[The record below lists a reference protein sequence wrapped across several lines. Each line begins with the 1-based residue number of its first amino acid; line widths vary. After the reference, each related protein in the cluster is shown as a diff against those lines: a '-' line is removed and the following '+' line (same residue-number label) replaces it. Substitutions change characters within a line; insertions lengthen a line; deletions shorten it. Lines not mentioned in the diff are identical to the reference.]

1 MIVFKSIKWKNFLS
15 YGEIETQV
23 DLTGSKATLII
34 GDNGAGKSTMIDVL
48 CYALYG
54 KAFRNIA
61 TTQLVNSVNHNHME
75 AEVEFTI
82 GKHSYCVRRGLKP
95 RYFEVYKDGSLLN
108 QEANAR
114 DYQDILEK
122 QILKI
127 NYKSFKQVVVLGSSN
142 FVPFMQLRSQD
153 RKEVIEDLLDIGI
166 FSIMSLLLKDKST
179 ENKDELSSVDS
190 EMFILDNKIDMLHE
204 HIEQLESLRSEEIA
218 KKKKEI
224 EEISEEQKVIQKE
237 IDSLKVTVEAL
248 KEQIQDNDKVKD
260 ELARAQKVH
269 SKMMDRVKRLTK
281 QVEFYESHDTCP
293 TCMQPLDEDHKHSHI
308 DEKSAKKVEVEEGAE
323 KLTKIVDE
331 FNEKINLHV
340 QVQEQ
345 INKQQHKIIDRQS
358 IFNSKNVLVE
368 KLKEQIDDVS
378 GNENDTEK
386 NRKEL
391 IGLDIERETVYRRRA
406 ELVREKNII
415 QVATKLL
422 KDSGIKAKI
431 IKQYV
436 PIINKLI
443 NKYLASMDFFVQFEL
458 DEQFNETI
466 RSRYRDDFSYAS
478 FSEGEKMRIDLAL
491 LFTWRAIA
499 KLKNSASTNLLIMDE
514 VFDSSLDTA
523 GTDEFMKIVMDIV
536 SDTNVFIISHKTDQL
551 VDKFTNVI
559 RFEKHKNFSRMI
571 E

>member
-1 MIVFKSIKWKNFLS
+1 M
-15 YGEIETQV
+15 
-23 DLTGSKATLII
+23 II

-179 ENKDELSSVDS
+179 ENKDELSSVDN

-248 KEQIQDNDKVKD
+248 EEQIQDNDKVKD

-281 QVEFYESHDTCP
+281 QVEFYENHDTCP

-345 INKQQHKIIDRQS
+345 INKQQHKIIDRQY

>member
-1 MIVFKSIKWKNFLS
+1 M
-15 YGEIETQV
+15 
-23 DLTGSKATLII
+23 
-34 GDNGAGKSTMIDVL
+34 
-48 CYALYG
+48 
-54 KAFRNIA
+54 
-61 TTQLVNSVNHNHME
+61 
-75 AEVEFTI
+75 
-82 GKHSYCVRRGLKP
+82 
-95 RYFEVYKDGSLLN
+95 
-108 QEANAR
+108 
-114 DYQDILEK
+114 
-122 QILKI
+122 
-127 NYKSFKQVVVLGSSN
+127 
-142 FVPFMQLRSQD
+142 
-153 RKEVIEDLLDIGI
+153 
-166 FSIMSLLLKDKST
+166 
-179 ENKDELSSVDS
+179 
-190 EMFILDNKIDMLHE
+190 
-204 HIEQLESLRSEEIA
+204 
-218 KKKKEI
+218 
-224 EEISEEQKVIQKE
+224 
-237 IDSLKVTVEAL
+237 
-248 KEQIQDNDKVKD
+248 
-260 ELARAQKVH
+260 
-269 SKMMDRVKRLTK
+269 
-281 QVEFYESHDTCP
+281 
-293 TCMQPLDEDHKHSHI
+293 
-308 DEKSAKKVEVEEGAE
+308 
-323 KLTKIVDE
+323 
-331 FNEKINLHV
+331 
-340 QVQEQ
+340 QEQ

>member
-179 ENKDELSSVDS
+179 ENKDELSSVDN

-248 KEQIQDNDKVKD
+248 EEQIQDNDKVKD

>member
-1 MIVFKSIKWKNFLS
+1 MITFKSIKWKNFLS
-15 YGEIETQV
+15 YGEIETKV
-23 DLTGSKATLII
+23 ELTGNRATLVI

-61 TTQLVNSVNHNHME
+61 TTQLVNSVNGNHME
-75 AEVEFTI
+75 AEVEFNA
-82 GKHSYCVRRGLKP
+82 GKHTYNVRRGLKP
-95 RYFEVYKDGSLLN
+95 RYFEVYKDGKLLN

-114 DYQDILEK
+114 DYQEILEK

-127 NYKSFKQVVVLGSSN
+127 NHKSFKQVVVLGSSS
-142 FVPFMQLRSQD
+142 FIPFMQLNSKD

-166 FSIMSLLLKDKST
+166 FSIMSSLLKDKSAD
-179 ENKDELSSVDS
+179 NKDSIRKIDVDWNAIVS
-190 EMFILDNKIDMLHE
+190 KIDMLHE
-204 HIEQLESLRSEEIA
+204 HIEQLESLRTEEIA
-218 KKKKEI
+218 KKKDEI
-224 EEISEEQKVIQKE
+224 EILVVEQREVESEIAELNKVV
-237 IDSLKVTVEAL
+237 DAL
-248 KEQIQDNDKVKD
+248 KEQIIDYDDVKAKLSHARTVHAKMIDK
-260 ELARAQKVH
+260 A
-269 SKMMDRVKRLTK
+269 SRLKK
-281 QVEFYESHDTCP
+281 QVEFYQKNDTCP
-293 TCMQPLDEDHKHSHI
+293 TCMQPMDEDHKHENI
-308 DEKSAKKVEVEEGAE
+308 EQKGGKVKEIVVNAT
-323 KLTKIVDE
+323 KLDTIMDE
-331 FNEKINLHV
+331 FNDKIEVFVTV
-340 QVQEQ
+340 QHAITER
-345 INKQQHKIIDRQS
+345 QHEIIDKQS
-358 IFNSKNVLVE
+358 IFNSKNMLVK
-368 KLKEQIDDVS
+368 KLQEQVNDVS
-378 GNENDTEK
+378 NSTEDTNKHKKTVEVMNDQKENMFRQK
-386 NRKEL
+386 
-391 IGLDIERETVYRRRA
+391 A

-415 QVATKLL
+415 EIATRLL
-422 KDSGIKAKI
+422 KDSGIKARI

-436 PIINKLI
+436 PVINKLI

>member
-1 MIVFKSIKWKNFLS
+1 M
-15 YGEIETQV
+15 
-23 DLTGSKATLII
+23 
-34 GDNGAGKSTMIDVL
+34 
-48 CYALYG
+48 
-54 KAFRNIA
+54 
-61 TTQLVNSVNHNHME
+61 
-75 AEVEFTI
+75 
-82 GKHSYCVRRGLKP
+82 
-95 RYFEVYKDGSLLN
+95 
-108 QEANAR
+108 
-114 DYQDILEK
+114 
-122 QILKI
+122 
-127 NYKSFKQVVVLGSSN
+127 
-142 FVPFMQLRSQD
+142 
-153 RKEVIEDLLDIGI
+153 
-166 FSIMSLLLKDKST
+166 
-179 ENKDELSSVDS
+179 
-190 EMFILDNKIDMLHE
+190 
-204 HIEQLESLRSEEIA
+204 
-218 KKKKEI
+218 
-224 EEISEEQKVIQKE
+224 
-237 IDSLKVTVEAL
+237 
-248 KEQIQDNDKVKD
+248 
-260 ELARAQKVH
+260 
-269 SKMMDRVKRLTK
+269 
-281 QVEFYESHDTCP
+281 
-293 TCMQPLDEDHKHSHI
+293 
-308 DEKSAKKVEVEEGAE
+308 
-323 KLTKIVDE
+323 
-331 FNEKINLHV
+331 
-340 QVQEQ
+340 
-345 INKQQHKIIDRQS
+345 
-358 IFNSKNVLVE
+358 
-368 KLKEQIDDVS
+368 S

-559 RFEKHKNFSRMI
+559 LSLIHIYEPTRPY
-571 E
+571 